1 MNSVNIDPIAALAE
15 SSALNKYYHDRNLLL
30 ANANVIL
37 MREKSALEAERDGLL
52 NTLATMQEEIE
63 ALKNGV
69 SS

>member
-1 MNSVNIDPIAALAE
+1 MNNVNIDPCAAYAE

-30 ANANVIL
+30 SNANVIL